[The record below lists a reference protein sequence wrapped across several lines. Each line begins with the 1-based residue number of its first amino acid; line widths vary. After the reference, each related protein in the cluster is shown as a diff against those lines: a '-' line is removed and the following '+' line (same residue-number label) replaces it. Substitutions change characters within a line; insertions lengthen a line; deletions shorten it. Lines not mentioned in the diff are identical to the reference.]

1 MKKVAIFFLLVVTS
15 LLLTSCTYE
24 EVEAYLLGNPNTEL
38 TPAQQAQV
46 TTMQVEKDRGGGRP

>member
-1 MKKVAIFFLLVVTS
+1 MKKFKIFLLLVITS

-38 TPAQQAQV
+38 TPAQQAQFA
-46 TTMQVEKDRGGGRP
+46 TMRVEIDRGGGRP